1 MEFKDRLK
9 SERLRLGLT
18 QKQLAEKIGVTDR
31 TIQNYERGVKNTARF
46 EHVRALAAVFG
57 ISTDALTGDK
67 PEVQS
72 DQATM
77 ERLVEQVKALF
88 AGGELSE
95 ADKEAVLLE
104 ITEAYFNA
112 KRKR

>member
-9 SERLRLGLT
+9 SERIRLKLT

-46 EHVRALAAVFG
+46 EHVHALAGVFG
-57 ISTDALTGDK
+57 ISTSELTGETSSPKDD
-67 PEVQS
+67 S
-72 DQATM
+72 MTM
-77 ERLVEQVKALF
+77 ERLVGQVKALF

-95 ADKEAVLLE
+95 ADKEAALLE
-104 ITEAYFNA
+104 ITEAYFQA